1 MYNSKA
7 IHPVNSLSYNF
18 ILRVL
23 FLAALLFCFEYGL
36 PNIDSATLSNFP
48 SIGMLTIYPSLANF
62 SAACNPHRTVL
73 CGDYTQL
80 NKFIRCHHGYTPM
93 IKHLIT
99 KIYGYK
105 VFAEIDLT
113 NAFHQIRIGD
123 ETSRKFS
130 IQTPWGQ
137 VQPKFMPEGVAPAF
151 VNCVDRLE
159 G

>member
-1 MYNSKA
+1 MFDHRGISMVASNEL
-7 IHPVNSLSYNF
+7 VQ
-18 ILRVL
+18 LRVIPT
-23 FLAALLFCFEYGL
+23 E
-36 PNIDSATLSNFP
+36 P
-48 SIGMLTIYPSLANF
+48 
-62 SAACNPHRTVL
+62 
-73 CGDYTQL
+73 
-80 NKFIRCHHGYTPM
+80 PM

-137 VQPKFMPEGVAPAF
+137 VQPEFMPEGVAPAF